1 MGLNSF
7 ESLFPLELTRAF
19 PKFDM
24 ISLALG
30 EELPKFLKDS
40 YRVDLIWM

>member
-1 MGLNSF
+1 MKV
-7 ESLFPLELTRAF
+7 PLESTRAF

-24 ISLALG
+24 ISLILG
-30 EELPKFLKDS
+30 EELPKFFKDS